1 MIMGAIYWIWIHSLL
16 VTYDRH
22 ILDMWCEFESDI
34 IVVMPKGDLF
44 SLLSF
49 GLSAIYTHFLN

>member
-1 MIMGAIYWIWIHSLL
+1 MIIDAIYWIWIHSSL

-22 ILDMWCEFESDI
+22 SLDMWCEFESDI
-34 IVVMPKGDLF
+34 IVVMSRGDLL

-49 GLSAIYTHFLN
+49 RLSAIYTHFFN